1 MRAAATDPNMPIT
14 SNPLGSVRA
23 VVSRLVDC
31 IESAMTLITRG
42 TPNDAIAKKNSGE
55 KD

>member
-1 MRAAATDPNMPIT
+1 MRAPARDANMPIT
-14 SNPLGSVRA
+14 SNPLGSMRE

-31 IESAMTLITRG
+31 IESAMTFITRG
-42 TPNDAIAKKNSGE
+42 MPNDAIAKKNSGE